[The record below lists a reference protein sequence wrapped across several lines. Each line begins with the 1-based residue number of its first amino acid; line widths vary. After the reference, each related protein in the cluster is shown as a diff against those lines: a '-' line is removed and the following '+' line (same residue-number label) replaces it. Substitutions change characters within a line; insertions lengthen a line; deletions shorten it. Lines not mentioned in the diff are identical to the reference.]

1 MTGFNKKFISR
12 TNLQG
17 YKILANKIVY
27 SKLLSTYSIVARD
40 QATGHLGVA
49 VQTHQVSVGRMVP
62 FLQPGVGA
70 IATQSLVNISFGPM
84 ALAMLRE
91 GVDAK
96 TVVHALI
103 ASDSGRS
110 RRQLAVVDA
119 YGNVGA
125 YTGDGCIPYAG
136 HYIGECYSVQANMMT
151 NDTVI
156 DAMRHAYESSS
167 GDLAARMMAA
177 LHAAQNEDGDIRGMQ
192 SAALHIVSGNSSDP
206 SWESLYNLRVDES
219 SQPLTELERLVRL
232 QRAQLISAEGHDM
245 LDRGDVSGA
254 LLKWKQ
260 AREIAPDNEEM
271 AYWQAIAL
279 ADKRPIP
286 DSVSV
291 ASRIIKQALK
301 DEERY
306 NQWME
311 LIRRLAHVGIMEREG
326 ADRELLSELGEDSA

>member
-1 MTGFNKKFISR
+1 MAGFNKKFISR

-62 FLQPGVGA
+62 FLQPGIGA

-91 GVDAK
+91 GVDAN

-119 YGNVGA
+119 NGNVGA

-136 HYIGECYSVQANMMT
+136 HYIGDCYSVQANMMT

-156 DAMRHAYESSS
+156 DAMRRAYESSN
-167 GDLAARMMAA
+167 GDLAGRMMAA

-232 QRAQLISAEGHDM
+232 QCAQLISAEGHDL